1 MGGSY
6 APRLII
12 AQNRKAI
19 TFIQI
24 GVPGEGSRV
33 QDLTIGAAK
42 ANIDILRTRRHT
54 PVAGVDFKQATRR
67 KARAS
72 RQHLQAP
79 DGYNPIA
86 YESLGQTQWIGM
98 IRAKV

>member
-6 APRLII
+6 APHLFI
-12 AQNRKAI
+12 AQDRKAT

-24 GVPGEGSRV
+24 GVPSEGSRV
-33 QDLTIGAAK
+33 QHLPVGAAK

-54 PVAGVDFKQATRR
+54 PVAGVDFKQATCRN
-67 KARAS
+67 ARAS
-72 RQHLQAP
+72 SQHLQAS
-79 DGYNPIA
+79 DCDSLIA
-86 YESLGQTQWIGM
+86 YESLGQTHWIGM